1 VSQSQRRS
9 IIVGNRPP
17 GGAIKI
23 LILSV
28 LERPEEREETGQA
41 EAQCQRH
48 KNDKDFHQDLRTA
61 TERARSAFTMTRIEE
76 PDIAAAAISGVTM
89 PLIASGTASTL

>member
-9 IIVGNRPP
+9 IVVGDGPP
-17 GGAIKI
+17 GGAIEI
-23 LILSV
+23 LILSI
-28 LERPEEREETGQA
+28 LERPEKREEAGKA

-48 KNDKDFHQDLRTA
+48 ENDEDFHQDLRTA